1 MRNRLFIFSVLFF
14 ISMHGLGQKTGNGG
28 FFTTQQMRTILFK
41 FSEAIQ
47 FSFSPN
53 ANLFASLSGNT
64 QEIYTL
70 SKNDFEALGT
80 KILIIP
86 SSLRP
91 DGNKKTICLVGLTTS
106 FQEIIDRDSIQY
118 ILDNTIDYKSLESDE
133 KSKLF
138 QTLLPA
144 RNSNLIPY
152 HCDLEK

>member
-1 MRNRLFIFSVLFF
+1 MRNRLFIFSFLFF
-14 ISMHGLGQKTGNGG
+14 VSIQGSGQKTGNGG

-53 ANLFASLSGNT
+53 ADLFASLSRNT
-64 QEIYTL
+64 QEIYAL

-86 SSLRP
+86 SSLRSES
-91 DGNKKTICLVGLTTS
+91 NKKTICLIGLSTS

-118 ILDNTIDYKSLESDE
+118 ILENTTDYKSLESRE
-133 KSKLF
+133 KSKILL
-138 QTLLPA
+138 TLLPA
-144 RNSNLIPY
+144 LNSNLIPP
-152 HCDLEK
+152 HCDLED